1 MSSPLHHA
9 VSVVTKHTHQTP
21 PQRQTDEVTQ
31 EALKPSQ
38 RVTPAESQGGACPRA
53 WNKDPGLLLHI
64 SAVLRERAPAPQY
77 TLLPA
82 SS

>member
-1 MSSPLHHA
+1 MSSALHHA

-21 PQRQTDEVTQ
+21 PQRETDEVTQ

-38 RVTPAESQGGACPRA
+38 RGTPAESQGGARP
-53 WNKDPGLLLHI
+53 DPGLLLHI
-64 SAVLRERAPAPQY
+64 SAVLRQRAPAPQY
-77 TLLPA
+77 TLLPV